1 MSATI
6 SAPTGAVF
14 SPAPFREMTARL
26 SRFAPPTAPRACTD
40 DRMQDEPAS
49 GHVSDMA
56 CALMASRLAQQW
68 AKSAER
74 MSGVARE
81 NTLAEARQ
89 FDRLTML
96 AIEAAERSGESGPSA
111 TVEIEL
117 LNGRRLTV
125 QHTGIRHP
133 AVPASACGRRAPT
146 GAWKMPPLARPFAA
160 ALLWLIG
167 AR

>member
-6 SAPTGAVF
+6 SAPTGAAF
-14 SPAPFREMTARL
+14 SHAPLREMTTRL
-26 SRFAPPTAPRACTD
+26 SRGAPPTAQRACMH
-40 DRMQDEPAS
+40 DRMQDEPAD
-49 GHVSDMA
+49 HVNDMA

-81 NTLAEARQ
+81 STLAEARQ
-89 FDRLTML
+89 FDRLAML
-96 AIEAAERSGESGPSA
+96 AIEAAERSGESGRPG

-117 LNGRRLTV
+117 MNGQHIRVR
-125 QHTGIRHP
+125 HTGVRPP
-133 AVPASACGRRAPT
+133 AAPAQSSGRRAPT
-146 GAWKMPPLARPFAA
+146 GSWQMPLFARPFVA